1 MAESSFPLAEEG
13 AEVRSELLKQQGKEP
28 DPAQLASAFSFLL

>member
-1 MAESSFPLAEEG
+1 MAESSFPFAEG